1 MQSFPNMDFVFG
13 WPLGISTSSYFL
25 LEIHVL
31 VGLGFGKTGSCQD
44 IQNPDE
50 ERTKGVT
57 KYDSD

>member
-1 MQSFPNMDFVFG
+1 MDFVFG
-13 WPLGISTSSYFL
+13 WPLEISTSSYFL

-44 IQNPDE
+44 TQNPDE

-57 KYDSD
+57 KCDND